1 MELDL
6 TPLEWDWTPVTKGDT
21 FPSIRIQETSSEVDC
36 ARVRVKIKASGVATA
51 ALELDSD
58 ASGITITDGTAGAW
72 DFTIDTI
79 TGLRRHRSLL
89 AFTPTT
95 SRQLTR
101 RVTLK
106 QNFAALGRFSHK
118 SQTNG

>member
-51 ALELDSD
+51 SLELDSD

-79 TGLRRHRSLL
+79 TAAQTASLS
-89 AFTPTT
+89 AGFYTYDIETT
-95 SRQLTR
+95 D
-101 RVTLK
+101 
-106 QNFAALGRFSHK
+106 AAGNVKTEFCGTWQILP
-118 SQTNG
+118 QITD